1 MDADASLI
9 GLRGVARSTI
19 ESILDRAEAF
29 GMRIDHDDRMT
40 LAIEDLGSVTA
51 DLACSTDDDSHGVW
65 SRDSQMS

>member
-1 MDADASLI
+1 M
-9 GLRGVARSTI
+9 
-19 ESILDRAEAF
+19 LDRAEAF